1 MLARH
6 RSQMGL
12 PAGYDRKCID
22 IHPDEAQ
29 ERAAKGEA
37 HVVRLRVDDYPKFDD
52 LVYGKTG
59 QIASAIV
66 KNKLHFMD
74 RVYDDPILLKSDG
87 CPTYHLANVV
97 DDYLMKI
104 THVIRGTVSASSRLH
119 QPSLPLTQTY
129 RNGWHP
135 RPCMFHCI
143 MRSIGRHHNLATY
156 HYSLMRMGRS

>member
-6 RSQMGL
+6 RSQIGL

-29 ERAAKGEA
+29 ERAAKGETY
-37 HVVRLRVDDYPKFDD
+37 VVRLMVDDYPKFDD

-59 QIASAIV
+59 QIASSTT
-66 KNKLHFMD
+66 KNKLDFMD

-97 DDYLMKI
+97 DDHMMNI
-104 THVIRGTVSASSRLH
+104 THVIRGTVSASSRPH
-119 QPSLPLTQTY
+119 QPSLPLT
-129 RNGWHP
+129 
-135 RPCMFHCI
+135 
-143 MRSIGRHHNLATY
+143 
-156 HYSLMRMGRS
+156 